1 MTFRPLRDLQLHG
14 EVFNNSILLLLCQF
28 LYICHHLLLMHVSIF
43 HQLKILSMDLV
54 SLQLSLLHRI
64 TLSNLIFLFQFM
76 HNRWFF
82 KRDPYLETYS
92 KSINPKDLSMSVQYP
107 HKLEYFLHLQYPY
120 PFHFKW
126 HEIETLSAFS
136 LSDH

>member
-1 MTFRPLRDLQLHG
+1 
-14 EVFNNSILLLLCQF
+14 
-28 LYICHHLLLMHVSIF
+28 MHASIF
-43 HQLKILSMDLV
+43 HQLKILSMDLA
-54 SLQLSLLHRI
+54 SLLLSLLHRI

-92 KSINPKDLSMSVQYP
+92 KSINPKDLSMSVQFP
-107 HKLEYFLHLQYPY
+107 HKLEYFLRLQYPY

-126 HEIETLSAFS
+126 HEIETLSAFN
-136 LSDH
+136 LSDHWDLWIQNSNLKDLHLYDSLYILILLSSQPQ